1 MLNTADSTRTLKMA
15 TKIVD
20 IKAFREIEKRCK
32 VENRKVS
39 EILSKCIDDGFCI
52 DNGIKSAV
60 IKAFKND
67 GIQAVPIT
75 FRSLT
80 RKTE

>member
-1 MLNTADSTRTLKMA
+1 MA

-32 VENRKVS
+32 AENRKVS
-39 EILSKCIDDGFCI
+39 EILSKCIDEGFCI
-52 DNGIKSAV
+52 DSSIKSAV

-75 FRSLT
+75 FRSLA

>member
-1 MLNTADSTRTLKMA
+1 MECFRSTTEWNTV

-32 VENRKVS
+32 AENRKVS
-39 EILSKCIDDGFCI
+39 EILSKCIDEGFCI
-52 DNGIKSAV
+52 DAGIKSAV

-67 GIQAVPIT
+67 GIQAVPVT
-75 FRSLT
+75 FRPFT
-80 RKTE
+80 REKE

>member
-1 MLNTADSTRTLKMA
+1 MV

-20 IKAFREIEKRCK
+20 TKAFREIEKRCK
-32 VENRKVS
+32 AENRKVS
-39 EILSKCIDDGFCI
+39 EILSKCIAEGFCI
-52 DNGIKSAV
+52 DTGIKSAV

-75 FRSLT
+75 FRSL
-80 RKTE
+80 RGEKNDSK